1 DGSGGNRF
9 RFRDSHTF
17 YNVYGIERAGRLTG
31 RRRLAGHDWYREG
44 CKFLLDDPTAHQHD
58 DGSWFISG
66 GGGDSAVTIST
77 SFALLF
83 LSKGRTP
90 ILVSKFAHDPGE
102 DWNNKHHD
110 ARHLAEFASKELFK
124 RHPLAWQVYDAR
136 QLTIGSRE
144 ALRQEIGTLLQA
156 PILYMNGHQAP
167 RLS

>member
-1 DGSGGNRF
+1 IGGLDAAGQPHF
-9 RFRDSHTF
+9 RFNTRFHVF

-31 RRRLAGHDWYREG
+31 QRFLAGHDWYREG
-44 CKFLLDDPTAHQHD
+44 CEFLVGLQQD
-58 DGSWFISG
+58 DGSWALSG
-66 GGGDSAVTIST
+66 GMSDSWPAVST

-90 ILVSKFAHDPGE
+90 ILVSKYAHDPGE

-110 ARHLAEFASKELFK
+110 ARHLAEYASKTLFK

-156 PILYMNGHQAP
+156 PILYMNGHQA
-167 RLS
+167 